1 MRRVILI
8 LLAAACLG
16 AADDLDAVMG
26 VLAMRRQA
34 HVEFIEQQFIARV
47 GRPVESSGD
56 MRFEAPDRLE
66 KRTLLPRAQT
76 LLLDGGV
83 LTVERAGQTQALDV
97 RRYPQAQPFLD
108 SLRATLAGDRRGL
121 EQSFHLEFAGG
132 VPRWTLTLVPVDR
145 DVLRV
150 VQQVRIDGARDQLLH
165 VELRQA
171 NGDRSLMTLRPSTK
185 P

>member
-1 MRRVILI
+1 MKRAVLI

-16 AADDLDAVMG
+16 MSDDLDAVMG
-26 VLAMRRQA
+26 LLAMRGRA
-34 HVEFIEQQFIARV
+34 HVEFIEQQFIALRS
-47 GRPVESSGD
+47 RPVESSGD

-66 KRTLLPRAQT
+66 KRTLLPRTQT
-76 LLLDGGV
+76 LLLAGGV

-97 RRYPQAQPFLD
+97 RRYPQTQPFLD
-108 SLRATLAGDRRGL
+108 SLRATLAGDRRAL
-121 EQSFHLEFAGG
+121 EQAFHLAFAGG
-132 VPRWTLTLVPVDR
+132 VPRWSLTLVPVDR
-145 DVLRV
+145 EVLRV